1 MIISWKSKLQHQ
13 LLLQLNEVWLL
24 PHQFFLQ
31 FHRAIQTHEE
41 TKELPPFQEFHLL
54 LWNPHFS
61 QCLACFLKVVVSSEA
76 YLQMSLILPYSFRI
90 PIPTPMGTLP
100 LTKDSRF
107 PLIEF
112 NSSFD
117 SGIPFKRWGI
127 WKESPKKHQENQ
139 RCNFISPHS
148 ESPPQKKWKS
158 PGPPQTSPFKIRH
171 HTVAAWVEF
180 LESLDLVV
188 VDLVV
193 DLLENT
199 RNWKI
204 FRVTPTTFQMGM

>member
-1 MIISWKSKLQHQ
+1 MKSD
-13 LLLQLNEVWLL
+13 
-24 PHQFFLQ
+24 
-31 FHRAIQTHEE
+31 
-41 TKELPPFQEFHLL
+41 
-54 LWNPHFS
+54 
-61 QCLACFLKVVVSSEA
+61 CFLTYCLCGSTGQFKRSRKQKSWP
-76 YLQMSLILPYSFRI
+76 LSKMSVNLPYSFRI
-90 PIPTPMGTLP
+90 PISTPMGTLP

-127 WKESPKKHQENQ
+127 WKESPKKHQGNQ

-148 ESPPQKKWKS
+148 ESPRQRNWKS

-180 LESLDLVV
+180 LESLDLV
-188 VDLVV
+188 DLLVVV

-199 RNWKI
+199 RIGRYSESRLLLSNGY
-204 FRVTPTTFQMGM
+204 VTECVCCPYANANPSGANGCCFAHVSI